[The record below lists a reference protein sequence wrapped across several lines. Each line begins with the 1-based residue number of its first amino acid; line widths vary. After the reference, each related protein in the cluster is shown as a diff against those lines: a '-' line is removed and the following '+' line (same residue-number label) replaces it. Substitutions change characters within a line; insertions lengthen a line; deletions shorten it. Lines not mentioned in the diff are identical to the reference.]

1 MRCKKCGKRIKNKDY
16 FCTECGYYNGDFNED
31 DFDTENNS
39 LLEETSS
46 DNFKELNDFLLYE
59 IGHHKGERR

>member
-39 LLEETSS
+39 LLEETT
-46 DNFKELNDFLLYE
+46 LL
-59 IGHHKGERR
+59 IVLKN

>member
-31 DFDTENNS
+31 DFDTENI
-39 LLEETSS
+39 T
-46 DNFKELNDFLLYE
+46 DNTDINIE
-59 IGHHKGERR
+59 IS